1 MEECAQKYCCCLS
14 SGTRIKQS
22 VFSFPLPVF
31 FYLSTMNIVF
41 WVVKH
46 KFKNKQIL
54 KSHYYQFNG
63 QSLALGSNIKYSS
76 VCARA
81 CVCKRHLLVAAQ
93 YLNTLLILRNRKTN
107 WCLGKS
113 LFLLLGSGKLML
125 PSRTLNSVRMTQ
137 RHRIM
142 QRHIR
147 DYSSNLWPTETPN
160 SSEWQEQHD
169 KGSPVK
175 TTSATASKAE
185 FSYGKILTRLC
196 LFGGSITFLSLVL
209 QCPCRFCELYDMLPK
224 KSCFRHLVSIV

>member
-1 MEECAQKYCCCLS
+1 MDNLWHWEV
-14 SGTRIKQS
+14 I
-22 VFSFPLPVF
+22 
-31 FYLSTMNIVF
+31 
-41 WVVKH
+41 
-46 KFKNKQIL
+46 
-54 KSHYYQFNG
+54 
-63 QSLALGSNIKYSS
+63 SNIR
-76 VCARA
+76 VCVRA

-93 YLNTLLILRNRKTN
+93 YLNTLLILRNLKTN

-160 SSEWQEQHD
+160 SSEWQEQQSPGHD

-224 KSCFRHLVSIV
+224 KSFSASDTWFLLFKTKNLDWYNYHLVQLLSNYQPVMLLHFRNCYYVSR